1 MEGTARPLVW
11 FLHTHDLV
19 DPFIAQKIALIEA
32 RRISDK
38 SQYDLAR
45 AAASVDLE
53 TLLPKLI
60 LKAFD
65 LCQRCILFHNDN
77 HTNSSSLPS
86 GNASILRYTFFER
99 NGFMDSGEAHK
110 LRLKAGMRDE
120 WLGIRSD

>member
-19 DPFIAQKIALIEA
+19 DPFIAQEIALIET

-38 SQYDLAR
+38 SQDDLAR

-53 TLLPKLI
+53 ALLPKLI
-60 LKAFD
+60 LKSFD

-120 WLGIRSD
+120 WLGIRD